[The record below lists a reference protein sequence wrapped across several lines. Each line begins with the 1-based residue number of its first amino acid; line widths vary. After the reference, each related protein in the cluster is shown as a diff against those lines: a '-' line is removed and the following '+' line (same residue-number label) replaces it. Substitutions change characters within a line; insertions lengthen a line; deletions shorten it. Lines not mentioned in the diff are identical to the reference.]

1 MKRWYTRIGAMKHLR
16 ANEPNLPI
24 APTSPLQKTRE
35 RLGELLGSR
44 IARLGRG
51 EEDQVRP
58 GYGERA
64 GAGSLRFERLRTT
77 ALPKRLAA
85 AKATRPEP
93 PSHSPSHITMRTNG
107 WLTRRPCLNTR
118 SKSNRDL
125 MVLIRRRAPATRR

>member
-1 MKRWYTRIGAMKHLR
+1 MKRWYTRIGAMAHRR

-24 APTSPLQKTRE
+24 APTSPLQETRE

-44 IARLGRG
+44 IARLGRS
-51 EEDQVRP
+51 EEDQIRP
-58 GYGERA
+58 GYRERA
-64 GAGSLRFERLRTT
+64 GAGS
-77 ALPKRLAA
+77 LAA